1 MYYLEIDPALKA
13 HSLPQALGDQKKNR
27 QGKEQNLAYCN
38 SFTLTSYDQNIKS
51 FTGPGNKNKR
61 YLNFFFFFLVFV
73 LLEESEVPMERN
85 SQSLKNI
92 YHADTQLTG
101 GFSCP
106 LFYSCQLIL
115 ETGKLHRNR

>member
-1 MYYLEIDPALKA
+1 MTRTLNNLQG
-13 HSLPQALGDQKKNR
+13 QAIKIKGI
-27 QGKEQNLAYCN
+27 
-38 SFTLTSYDQNIKS
+38 LT
-51 FTGPGNKNKR
+51 
-61 YLNFFFFFLVFV
+61 FFFFLVFV
-73 LLEESEVPMERN
+73 LLGESEVPMERN
-85 SQSLKNI
+85 SPSLKNI